1 MNKRRQLGDLSR
13 RERQIMDAIYKTGR
27 ATAIDVMEMMPDAP
41 GNATVRKLMRILE
54 EKGYLRH
61 NREGN
66 KFVYYPTIP
75 EDKAKA
81 SAVNHLLDT
90 FFKGSTGSAVIA
102 LLNMSDQDISN
113 NEREMISE
121 LIEKSKKEGR

>member
-1 MNKRRQLGDLSR
+1 MSKRRQLGDLSR

-61 NREGN
+61 ERDGN
-66 KFVYYPTIP
+66 KFVYFPTIS
-75 EDKAKA
+75 EEKATA
-81 SAVNHLLDT
+81 SAVDHLLDT
-90 FFKGSTGSAVIA
+90 FFKGSTGRAVIA
-102 LLNMSDQDISN
+102 LLNMSDDELSES
-113 NEREMISE
+113 ERGMISE
-121 LIEKSKKEGR
+121 LIERSKREGR